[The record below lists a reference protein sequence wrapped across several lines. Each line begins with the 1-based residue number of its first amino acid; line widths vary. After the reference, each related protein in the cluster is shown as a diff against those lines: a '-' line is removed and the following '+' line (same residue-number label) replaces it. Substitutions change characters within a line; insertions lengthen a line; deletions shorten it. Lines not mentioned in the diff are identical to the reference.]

1 MFGSVPVNRY
11 VETRQQ
17 SERQVTTMGHVT
29 EPVRA
34 PLEMDYKDDEV
45 ADEILNEDEI
55 IAEEHVETSLQV
67 LDEDV
72 RMIEEFP
79 DFQD

>member
-1 MFGSVPVNRY
+1 
-11 VETRQQ
+11 
-17 SERQVTTMGHVT
+17 
-29 EPVRA
+29 
-34 PLEMDYKDDEV
+34 MDYKDDEV

-55 IAEEHVETSLQV
+55 IAEEHVETGLQV